1 MELHTI
7 GIDLGKTVFHMV
19 GCNAQSRFT
28 VTVAARGILIVS
40 GTACTARKNLTF
52 F

>member
-7 GIDLGKTVFHMV
+7 GIDLGKTVFHMF
-19 GCNAQSRFT
+19 GCDAQSRRGFT

-40 GTACTARKNLTF
+40 GTACTARKNLT
-52 F
+52 